1 MAERLL
7 RAGANV
13 DAENRFGETP
23 LSNECMSLGTTIHY
37 DAVEVLLK
45 HRADPTVKDN
55 EGQLDLAFNNVKPK
69 DWYFDLD

>member
-1 MAERLL
+1 MLRTDSER
-7 RAGANV
+7 R
-13 DAENRFGETP
+13 
-23 LSNECMSLGTTIHY
+23 LSQTLAMSLGTPIHY
-37 DAVEVLLK
+37 NAVEVLLK